1 MLLDTGYHL
10 ISVIPDGE
18 DCPVAIYGVTVNC
31 DSTVSCP
38 DLYTG
43 VDLVFIEDCDSLAS
57 ICTDI
62 PVDEAFDYTIFDNG
76 ALYNNG
82 LLGCNSDTL
91 VSYSYFT
98 LVIQHPDGPYDLN
111 NWEVNSS
118 GYNGGFGDIPA
129 LVDSMN
135 TWDPAGNWTLNET
148 SFTISGGNQANSY
161 GEMVVF
167 VNGDTAAIFQPNIQV
182 IPNTVSISLDT
193 GFHQIILINN
203 ITACTDS
210 FSLTVSC
217 EPVQPP
223 VLTVDTVHLFTYVD
237 SMFTYC
243 IDTTELI
250 GNFVSIENICE
261 PNSVDFVNFIVGDSI
276 CITILADA
284 IGIDT
289 ACIVICD
296 DLGNCD
302 TTIIIVTVLPDS
314 VQLIPPIAVDDA
326 ATTVINSSVVI
337 EVLENDTLNG
347 TLTSIVILEDP
358 EYGTATVTADNNI
371 EYAPFQDVCDV
382 IDSFTYV
389 IGNGIGFDTATVT
402 VEILCDSIT
411 IFSGFSPNNDGVN
424 DVFTILGLDNFPD
437 NTLLIFNRWGNQ
449 VFETMNYQNNWDG
462 KWDGKD
468 LPDGTYFYV
477 LDLGNGEKLSGYVQI
492 HR

>member
-1 MLLDTGYHL
+1 
-10 ISVIPDGE
+10 
-18 DCPVAIYGVTVNC
+18 
-31 DSTVSCP
+31 
-38 DLYTG
+38 
-43 VDLVFIEDCDSLAS
+43 
-57 ICTDI
+57 
-62 PVDEAFDYTIFDNG
+62 
-76 ALYNNG
+76 
-82 LLGCNSDTL
+82 
-91 VSYSYFT
+91 
-98 LVIQHPDGPYDLN
+98 
-111 NWEVNSS
+111 
-118 GYNGGFGDIPA
+118 
-129 LVDSMN
+129 
-135 TWDPAGNWTLNET
+135 
-148 SFTISGGNQANSY
+148 
-161 GEMVVF
+161 
-167 VNGDTAAIFQPNIQV
+167 
-182 IPNTVSISLDT
+182 
-193 GFHQIILINN
+193 
-203 ITACTDS
+203 
-210 FSLTVSC
+210 
-217 EPVQPP
+217 
-223 VLTVDTVHLFTYVD
+223 
-237 SMFTYC
+237 MFTYC